1 MTGKVHSLSYFS
13 LIGENDKLYCIFF
26 SVFGFCWFYSCFY
39 EMVVGHIIVCL
50 ICVLFVHPHIGLYW
64 RRFPL
69 TSCVLNELPVTTNY
83 NHTTGEFSIIP
94 LTDYQINLDW
104 GRFKKKNH
112 QNVEGV
118 IDMIHGRSLK
128 GPRVGTCNIL
138 QTYVVVQ
145 VTQML
150 FIPQIIRLSRCV
162 FAYRISMTFSMGCD
176 RWICMFWTR
185 VFSKWTNLIC

>member
-1 MTGKVHSLSYFS
+1 MMQLRQMTGKVHSLSYFS

-39 EMVVGHIIVCL
+39 EMVVGHIIVRL
-50 ICVLFVHPHIGLYW
+50 ICVLFVHPHMRLYW

-104 GRFKKKNH
+104 GRFKKKNPPKCWRGDRH
-112 QNVEGV
+112 DPLTVPKGTECWYMQHSTN
-118 IDMIHGRSLK
+118 IRSSTSD
-128 GPRVGTCNIL
+128 PD
-138 QTYVVVQ
+138 VVYS
-145 VTQML
+145 T
-150 FIPQIIRLSRCV
+150 
-162 FAYRISMTFSMGCD
+162 D
-176 RWICMFWTR
+176 
-185 VFSKWTNLIC
+185 N